1 MPDLNRVKNQNGMGV
16 YGQDSNAAMLDM
28 LAETDSPPSVRVPQ
42 KFTDELNQFREIRSR
57 EEFLELTRPKVEPE
71 RREL

>member
-1 MPDLNRVKNQNGMGV
+1 MQRW
-16 YGQDSNAAMLDM
+16 LDM
-28 LAETDSPPSVRVPQ
+28 LAETDSLPSVQVPR